1 MAPRPGTQVQ
11 VLTSPPPRSA
21 PTDTGSWFVVGLTDQ
36 GRVDKPIQIK
46 SMSDFTRLLGG
57 RVAYSS
63 FYDSL
68 DVFFREGG
76 SSAWVSRV
84 VGPAATKA
92 TRNLV
97 DNVAAVSLVV
107 NAIGPGAYASA
118 GTTAIR
124 VAVIAATAGGVY
136 QIQVY
141 DSLNN
146 ILETSGD
153 LTTQQD
159 AVTWSQQ
166 SQYVSIV
173 LGASSLVPVVAG
185 ANVIGTLT
193 GGTDDRASIVDAQW
207 LAALNRFT
215 KDQGPG
221 NVSAPGRTTD
231 VGHTQLA
238 DHAKANNRVAI
249 LDAPDTPT
257 QATVTTSATN
267 AKTTGAGQYAAM
279 FWPWVQVPGVVAGT
293 FRTVPPSALVAGKCA
308 AVDPIYGAGTP
319 AAGDLGVSKFGTDLS
334 QPGIDDIT
342 RDALNT
348 AGVNDIRLLY
358 NAVTV
363 YGWRSLADP
372 INNPYWVPLSTVRY
386 LMSLA
391 ARALDAGQRFVFDV
405 IDGQGH
411 TISAYQGALVALCQ
425 ADWNAGL
432 IYGLTPGE
440 AFNVDTGPAINTL
453 TVLQG
458 GELRAAISVRPS
470 PFAELVTIQIIN
482 VPITQAVA

>member
-21 PTDTGSWFVVGLTDQ
+21 PADTGNWFVVGLTDQ

-46 SMSDFTRLLGG
+46 SMSDFTRLLGA
-57 RVAYSS
+57 RVAYSVL
-63 FYDSL
+63 YDAL

-84 VGPAATKA
+84 VGPAASKA

-97 DNVAAVSLVV
+97 DNVAATSLVV
-107 NAIGPGAYASA
+107 TAIGPGAYAST

-124 VAVIAATAGGVY
+124 VAVIAAVAGGVY

-166 SQYVSIV
+166 SQYVTIT
-173 LGASSLVPVVAG
+173 LGGSALVPVVAG

-193 GGTDDRASIVDAQW
+193 GGADDRASIVDAQW
-207 LAALNRFT
+207 LAALGRFT
-215 KDQGPG
+215 KELGPG

-257 QATVTTSATN
+257 TATITTSATN
-267 AKTTGAGQYAAM
+267 AKTTGAGQYAGI
-279 FWPWVQVPGVVAGT
+279 FWPWTQVPGVVAGT
-293 FRTVPPSALVAGKCA
+293 SRTVPPCALVAGRCA
-308 AVDPIYGAGTP
+308 AVDPQYGAGTP
-319 AAGDLGVSKFGTDLS
+319 AAGDLGYSRFATDLS
-334 QPGIDDIT
+334 QAGVDDTT
-342 RDALNT
+342 RDTLNT
-348 AGVNDIRLLY
+348 AGVNVIRML
-358 NAVTV
+358 NGSAVI

-372 INNPYWVPLSTVRY
+372 INNPYWVPLGTVRY

-391 ARALDAGQRFVFDV
+391 ARCLDAGQRFVFDV

-425 ADWNAGL
+425 ADWVQGL
-432 IYGLTPGE
+432 IYGGTPGE
-440 AFNVDTGPAINTL
+440 AFNVDTGPGINTQ
-453 TVLQG
+453 TVLAG
-458 GELRAAISVRPS
+458 NELRAAVSVRPS
-470 PFAELVTIQIIN
+470 PFAELVTIQIVN